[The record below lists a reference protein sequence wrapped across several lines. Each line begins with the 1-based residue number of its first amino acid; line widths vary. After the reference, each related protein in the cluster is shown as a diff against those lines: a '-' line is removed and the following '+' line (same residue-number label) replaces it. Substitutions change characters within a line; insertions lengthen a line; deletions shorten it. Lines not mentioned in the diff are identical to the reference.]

1 MKPYL
6 TITLLGIALSL
17 HAQTTRLSLQQCIGL
32 ALAQNDKVQA
42 AAKSVQRA
50 KTLQATAWDVDK
62 TELSLSQD
70 PTSGGSPDNAVSLS
84 QTIDFPTLYVARHRQ
99 LKAETQAEYSR
110 LNLVKK
116 EVTAEVTAAYCQW
129 QYEQRRLSLLNQ
141 QDTLL
146 TRFLQMA
153 EKRHEA
159 GEARQLEVLSAE
171 RMQREN
177 RLEIAIAKSETEQ
190 ARLLLAQLVKTPDIE
205 PADTQLEP
213 LPFTLPSYDYSQTA
227 SGLYA
232 ADRLTV
238 ADRAVSVAKN
248 GYAPTL
254 SLSLRHQA
262 VLTGWDPYHQQRS
275 RFDGGNFMGFEVGV
289 GVPLFFGATK
299 AKVKAARQERDIL
312 QHEMRAEQL
321 RQTTE
326 YQSLL
331 SRINA
336 AHSRIEYY
344 RESGTAKANEMTRL
358 ATLEYEQG
366 EITYI
371 EYTNVLQESVSIR
384 QKEASAIHE
393 YNQAVIELQKTME

>member
-6 TITLLGIALSL
+6 TITLLGLALST
-17 HAQTTRLSLQQCIGL
+17 HAQTTRLSLQQCIDL

-42 AAKSVQRA
+42 AAKSEQQA

-62 TELSLSQD
+62 TELTLSQD
-70 PTSGGSPDNAVSLS
+70 PTSGGSPDNAITIS

-99 LKAETQAEYSR
+99 LKAETQAAHSR
-110 LNLVKK
+110 LQLVKK
-116 EVTAEVTAAYCQW
+116 EVAAEVTAAYCQW
-129 QYEQRRLSLLNQ
+129 QYEQCRLSLLNQ

-153 EKRHEA
+153 KKRYEA

-177 RLEIAIAKSETEQ
+177 QLEMSIAKSATEQ
-190 ARLLLAQLVKTPDIE
+190 ARLILSQLVKTPDIQ
-205 PADTQLEP
+205 PVDTQLQP

-227 SGLYA
+227 SGHYA

-262 VLTGWDPYHQQRS
+262 VITGWDPYHQQRS

-289 GVPLFFGATK
+289 GVPLFFESTK

-312 QHEMRAEQL
+312 QHEMQADQL

-336 AHSRIEYY
+336 AHNRIEYY
-344 RESGTAKANEMTRL
+344 RETGTAKADEMTRL
-358 ATLEYEQG
+358 GTLEYEQG

-384 QKEASAIHE
+384 QKEATAIHE
-393 YNQAVIELQKTME
+393 YNQAVIELQKTVQ